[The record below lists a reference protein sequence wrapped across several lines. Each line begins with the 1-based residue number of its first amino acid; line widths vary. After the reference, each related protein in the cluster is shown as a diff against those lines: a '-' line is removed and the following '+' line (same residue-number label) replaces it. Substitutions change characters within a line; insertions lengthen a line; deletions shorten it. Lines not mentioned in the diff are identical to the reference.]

1 MERDNNEEA
10 LYELRGTV
18 QIVASIVIPLDSPLP
33 HNLFI
38 AHPKLFSA
46 EH

>member
-10 LYELRGTV
+10 LYEQCGTL
-18 QIVASIVIPLDSPLP
+18 QIVAGIVLPIDSPLS

-46 EH
+46 

>member
-10 LYELRGTV
+10 LYELCGTV
-18 QIVASIVIPLDSPLP
+18 QTVASIVLSLDSPLP

-38 AHPKLFSA
+38 ACLKLFSA